1 MKKILI
7 TDGMNNEAIDKLIN
21 LGFEVLNKSCDE
33 KELIN
38 LISDFDAL
46 IIRSKTEIN
55 KNVLRK
61 VRDGKLKLIIRAGVG
76 IDNID
81 IKFAEELGITVKNTP
96 NSSTNSVA
104 ELAIAHIFS
113 VARFLGNSNHTM
125 RNGEWNK
132 KVYKGI
138 EVSGKTLGI
147 IGMGKIG
154 LALGNKAESL
164 GMKIIYNDLCGEN
177 KSIKYKYYNLY
188 KLLEISDFV
197 SLHIPYDKEKGTLIG
212 KSELEIMKEGA
223 FIINC
228 ARGRVID
235 EEALIEALN
244 SGHISGA
251 GIDVFDGEPN
261 VNIRL
266 VNHPR
271 VSCSPH
277 IGASTIEAQERIGEE
292 VVSIIKDYFYYKSY

>member
-1 MKKILI
+1 MKKVLI
-7 TDGMNNEAIDKLIN
+7 TDGMDNEFIYRLIN
-21 LGFEVLNKSCDE
+21 LGFEVLNKSCGE
-33 KELIN
+33 NELMN
-38 LISDFDAL
+38 LISDFDVL
-46 IIRSKTEIN
+46 IIRSKTKVN
-55 KNVLRK
+55 KEVLRK
-61 VRDGKLKLIIRAGVG
+61 GKDGKLKLIVRAGVG

-81 IKFAEELGITVKNTP
+81 INFAENLGITVKNTP

-113 VARFLGNSNHTM
+113 VARFLGSSNYTM

-132 KVYKGI
+132 KIYKGI
-138 EVSGKTLGI
+138 EVLGKTLGI

-164 GMKIIYNDLCGEN
+164 GMNVIYNDLCGES
-177 KSIKYKYYNLY
+177 KSIKYKYYNIYELL
-188 KLLEISDFV
+188 KLSDFV
-197 SLHIPYDKEKGTLIG
+197 SLHIPYNEETGTFIG
-212 KSELEIMKEGA
+212 KRELEMMKKGA

-228 ARGRVID
+228 ARGKVID

-251 GIDVFDGEPN
+251 GIDVFEGEPN

-292 VVSIIKDYFYYKSY
+292 VVYIIKDFFNYKNC

>member
-1 MKKILI
+1 MIRVLI
-7 TDGMNNEAIDKLIN
+7 TDGLDLDSIKKMKSM
-21 LGFEVLNKSCDE
+21 GFEVVNEFYEE
-33 KELIN
+33 KDLSKI
-38 LISDFDAL
+38 ICDFDV
-46 IIRSKTEIN
+46 IVIRSKTKIN
-55 KNVLRK
+55 KFILEKAKNS
-61 VRDGKLKLIIRAGVG
+61 KLKLIIRAGVG

-81 IKFAEELGITVKNTP
+81 VNLAEEIGITVRNTP

-113 VARFLGNSNHTM
+113 VARFLGSSNYTM

-132 KVYKGI
+132 KIYKGVEI
-138 EVSGKTLGI
+138 AGKTLGI
-147 IGMGKIG
+147 VGMGRIGMS
-154 LALGNKAESL
+154 LAKKAEAL

-177 KSIKYKYYNLY
+177 KNIEYKYFNLED
-188 KLLEISDFV
+188 LLKESDFI
-197 SLHIPYDKEKGTLIG
+197 SLHVPYDKRLGALI
-212 KSELEIMKEGA
+212 KKRELNLIKEGA

-228 ARGRVID
+228 ARGKVID

-261 VNIRL
+261 VNINL

-292 VVSIIKDYFYYKSY
+292 VVYIIEDFFKYKNC